1 MKQVSDI
8 EFIQFIVDHRTEHG
22 YPPSVS
28 EMVERF
34 GLARSTIQWHLERM
48 EREGMIVRVAGG
60 ARALKILPPGLGLI
74 ATGKQITSPL
84 EQL

>member
-1 MKQVSDI
+1 MSQVSDI
-8 EFIQFIVDHRTEHG
+8 EFIQFIVDYRTEHG

-34 GLARSTIQWHLERM
+34 GLVRSTIQWHLKRM
-48 EREGMIVRVAGG
+48 EREGKIERIGSS
-60 ARALKILPPGLGLI
+60 ARALKILPLGM
-74 ATGKQITSPL
+74 KQITSPL